1 MKQFLL
7 ALICAF
13 CSSCSQQEQ
22 KPNLQAPLE
31 TLDTKRNFRDFGENS
46 EWRAKLKK
54 LSQKNKILKGD
65 KFHILQIGDSHTAG
79 DYFSDSA
86 RKYLQAQF
94 GNGGAGFFQPNKVSG
109 QRNALINFEGG
120 ANTHSSKSEGG
131 FFNLGGV
138 STEAQPELKIYERD
152 NFLLPQKVKI
162 VASTFNAEAVLE
174 LKDGKGQIFNLKVQ
188 NQDLAEFQ
196 HLNFKAN
203 LELIDAK
210 GQVFN
215 LGVKADIS
223 EFQHLQLKASLPLRI
238 IDDKADWVLH
248 GFSLERPNFGLIYSS
263 VGINGAMISML
274 DRWSFDESLKFIN
287 PDMVILSFGTNEAF
301 NSIDSQEL
309 YQNYMNSISR
319 IRTALPQVAIVI
331 IGAPESLRS
340 LNGNCGTRPAA
351 LFNVQASQLK
361 AATDARTL
369 YWSWE
374 QDMGGIC
381 SMKKWINQGWAGK
394 DGVHF
399 SKTGYEKS
407 GISFAKDLI
416 QSVISKQ

>member
-22 KPNLQAPLE
+22 KPNLQAPL
-31 TLDTKRNFRDFGENS
+31 DTKQNFRDFGENS

-174 LKDGKGQIFNLKVQ
+174 LKDGKGQIFNLKIQ

-203 LELIDAK
+203 LP
-210 GQVFN
+210 
-215 LGVKADIS
+215 
-223 EFQHLQLKASLPLRI
+223 LKIYDPTGS
-238 IDDKADWVLH
+238 WVLH